1 MFAVERK
8 DQVRRVPAARS
19 INIYFQYRGGTTYC
33 MRKKSI

>member
-19 INIYFQYRGGTTYC
+19 KPLFPIQ
-33 MRKKSI
+33 RKYHI